1 MLSRIKSLDPGK
13 NFRILESILRT
24 TSYGY
29 RSQDASISIPANS
42 VSHSNSWQRKRNEE
56 ERRGGDQIGVAT
68 KYNNNQVAC
77 LSLSLFLSVLQGT
90 TNRAKAFSRSEEE
103 QSLELSFLS
112 GEKEIRTSGS
122 RVVTWAQ
129 GRKVNVFCEA
139 SYKTRDNQR
148 EGRVSD
154 PCRLVVE

>member
-24 TSYGY
+24 TSYDY

-77 LSLSLFLSVLQGT
+77 LSLSLSVLQGT